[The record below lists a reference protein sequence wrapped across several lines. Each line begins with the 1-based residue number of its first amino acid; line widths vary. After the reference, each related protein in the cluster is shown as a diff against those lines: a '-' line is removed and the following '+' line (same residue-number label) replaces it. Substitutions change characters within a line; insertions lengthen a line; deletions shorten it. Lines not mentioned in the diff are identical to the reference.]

1 MCCQP
6 GNHSACQLR
15 KPIDVV
21 ATKLKMQL
29 RWNHARLAA
38 GPESRKPKRNGS
50 HNEQGLEVKDALSPS
65 GRGRKMSLTFPLI
78 EQALS
83 QLCAF
88 CSPDRRKESANLCYR
103 DFSTAPV
110 LPGACPS
117 CSTWDRQAKSG
128 LVWLNRRRQPY
139 CFFRSGK

>member
-29 RWNHARLAA
+29 RWNCARPAA
-38 GPESRKPKRNGS
+38 GPEGRKPKCNGS

-65 GRGRKMSLTFPLI
+65 GRGRKMSLTSPLTD
-78 EQALS
+78 QASLR
-83 QLCAF
+83 LLFA
-88 CSPDRRKESANLCYR
+88 
-103 DFSTAPV
+103 
-110 LPGACPS
+110 
-117 CSTWDRQAKSG
+117 RQAKG
-128 LVWLNRRRQPY
+128 KRKLVLWGFITNHRWFRRGDATSA
-139 CFFRSGK
+139 C